1 MDHFNISQT
10 CVKCL
15 RGKEVFKVDLN
26 LYDAEGK
33 LISQNRTN
41 KKFSFTCEY
50 CLFES
55 WLDFDKFS
63 HPDLILHLKSLNEQ
77 YNQLEDMLNKFE
89 IVLNQLLVV
98 VNEM

>member
-1 MDHFNISQT
+1 MDHINISQT

-15 RGKEVFKVDLN
+15 RGKKVFKVDLN

-33 LISQNRTN
+33 LLPQTRRN
-41 KKFSFTCEY
+41 KKFNFTCRY

-63 HPDLILHLKSLNEQ
+63 HPDLILHLKALEKQ
-77 YNQLEDMLNKFE
+77 YNEMEHVLNNME
-89 IVLNQLLVV
+89 NVLNQLLVV
-98 VNEM
+98 VNQM